1 MELKVGTIRQVH
13 RALVENGYH
22 VAENA
27 LRQWVRS
34 GKIPSTHS
42 GNTAYISYDIV
53 ISYLTKLTA

>member
-13 RALVENGYH
+13 RALVANGYH

-34 GKIPSTHS
+34 GKSPSTHS

>member
-1 MELKVGTIRQVH
+1 MELTVGTTRQVH
-13 RALVENGYH
+13 RALVANGYH